1 MLVMLCLVYINLL
14 LLLPLKFDS
23 TVNSAPIFPYQVQEV
38 QTNLPYHQLMTPKWI
53 HGHAIVTGPHALYPQ
68 YVDFLPV
75 TGAGGQRFLQLQL
88 VPPNILTSSDSVTV
102 TITIAVDNILA
113 SSEDHD
119 PSFGISDGTSFVGFV
134 TNDRHS
140 QVCRHFE
147 GTSGLTLTSTHIV
160 DGPTVTSGRYSSEI
174 KIQIRP
180 TEKWGSCHTEHDEGY
195 TNIAN
200 YQHLLDLTKGLHL
213 EMYRGDPNERY
224 RIKYML
230 VDISVD

>member
-1 MLVMLCLVYINLL
+1 
-14 LLLPLKFDS
+14 
-23 TVNSAPIFPYQVQEV
+23 
-38 QTNLPYHQLMTPKWI
+38 MTPKWI
-53 HGHAIVTGPHALYPQ
+53 HDHVIVTGLHALYSQ

-75 TGAGGQRFLQLQL
+75 SGEGGQRFLQLQL
-88 VPPNILTSSDSVTV
+88 VPPNILISTDNVMV

-134 TNDRHS
+134 AHERSPSPCNHYEGSSGARLLNAI
-140 QVCRHFE
+140 HFN
-147 GTSGLTLTSTHIV
+147 
-160 DGPTVTSGRYSSEI
+160 GPTVTSRRYSSEI

-200 YQHLLDLTKGLHL
+200 YQHLLDITKGLYL
-213 EMYRGDPNERY
+213 EMNCGHAEERY

-230 VDISVD
+230 VDISVDYIVLIILLQLYE